1 MPRWKPLP
9 PMNKSMFASLL
20 LALPLSLSAAPQS
33 LSVPLPPPVPGS
45 SPATPASAAA
55 TPAPAEFAQLD
66 AQQQRQRRADYAAW
80 RALPEAERER
90 IRQAD
95 ARFNALPADQ
105 QQRMR
110 QQFQAQDQ
118 AFRDGWR
125 LGPQLGLEF
134 PKLHGLFGFVPP
146 EQRESALAVL
156 RQLSPAQLAQLTL
169 VAQRTPPQER
179 DAVRSAFLAVPAA
192 ERDSWLK
199 RQAGQ

>member
-1 MPRWKPLP
+1 MPRWKRLP
-9 PMNKSMFASLL
+9 PMNKYVLASLL
-20 LALPLSLSAAPQS
+20 LALPLSLSAAPQP

-45 SPATPASAAA
+45 SPATPASTAA
-55 TPAPAEFAQLD
+55 TAPAEFAQLD

-90 IRQAD
+90 IRQAA
-95 ARFNALPADQ
+95 ARFNSLPADQ

-146 EQRESALAVL
+146 EQRETALAVL
-156 RQLSPAQLAQLTL
+156 RQLNPAQLAQLAL

-179 DAVRSAFLAVPAA
+179 DTVRSAFLAVPAA
-192 ERDSWLK
+192 ERDRWLK

>member
-90 IRQAD
+90 IRQAA

>member
-1 MPRWKPLP
+1 
-9 PMNKSMFASLL
+9 MFASLL

-90 IRQAD
+90 IRQAA

>member
-1 MPRWKPLP
+1 
-9 PMNKSMFASLL
+9 MNKSMFASLL

-90 IRQAD
+90 IRQAA

>member
-1 MPRWKPLP
+1 
-9 PMNKSMFASLL
+9 MNKSALAALL
-20 LALPLSLSAAPQS
+20 LVLPLSLSAAPQT
-33 LSVPLPPPVPGS
+33 LNVPLPPP
-45 SPATPASAAA
+45 TPD
-55 TPAPAEFAQLD
+55 PAPAARPAADTTPAAFAQLD

-80 RALPEAERER
+80 RALPEGERER
-90 IRQAD
+90 IRQAA

-105 QQRMR
+105 QQRLR

-118 AFRDGWR
+118 AFREGWR

-146 EQRESALAVL
+146 AQREAALAVL

-179 DAVRSAFLAVPAA
+179 DSVRSAFLAVPAA

>member
-45 SPATPASAAA
+45 SPATPASATA

-90 IRQAD
+90 IRQAA

>member
-1 MPRWKPLP
+1 
-9 PMNKSMFASLL
+9 MNKSLYASLL

-45 SPATPASAAA
+45 SSATPASAAA

-90 IRQAD
+90 IRQAA

>member
-1 MPRWKPLP
+1 
-9 PMNKSMFASLL
+9 MNKTVLASLL
-20 LALPLSLSAAPQS
+20 LALPLSLSAAPQT
-33 LSVPLPPPVPGS
+33 LNVPLPPPVPA
-45 SPATPASAAA
+45 SPSAAPVPAA
-55 TPAPAEFAQLD
+55 TPAPATFTQLD

-80 RALPEAERER
+80 RALPEGERER
-90 IRQAD
+90 IRQAA

-105 QQRMR
+105 QQRLR

-118 AFRDGWR
+118 AFREGWR

-146 EQRESALAVL
+146 EQREAALAVL

-169 VAQRTPPQER
+169 VAQRTPPQQR
-179 DAVRSAFLAVPAA
+179 DTVRSAFLAVPAA
-192 ERDSWLK
+192 ERDTWLK

>member
-1 MPRWKPLP
+1 
-9 PMNKSMFASLL
+9 MNKTVFASLL
-20 LALPLSLSAAPQS
+20 LALPLSLSATPQTVN
-33 LSVPLPPPVPGS
+33 LPLPPPSPGTTTA
-45 SPATPASAAA
+45 P
-55 TPAPAEFAQLD
+55 PAPAAAPSTFAHLD
-66 AQQQRQRRADYAAW
+66 AQQQRQRRADYATW
-80 RALPEAERER
+80 RALPEGERER
-90 IRQAD
+90 VRQAA

-105 QQRMR
+105 QQRLR

-118 AFRDGWR
+118 AFREGWR

-146 EQRESALAVL
+146 EQREAALAVL

>member
-9 PMNKSMFASLL
+9 PMNKSVYASLL

-45 SPATPASAAA
+45 SSATPASAAA

-90 IRQAD
+90 IRQAA

>member
-1 MPRWKPLP
+1 MPRWKLLP
-9 PMNKSMFASLL
+9 PMNKSVLASLL
-20 LALPLSLSAAPQS
+20 LALPLSLSAAPQP

-55 TPAPAEFAQLD
+55 TAPAEFAQLD
-66 AQQQRQRRADYAAW
+66 TQQQRQRRADYAAW

-90 IRQAD
+90 IRQAA
-95 ARFNALPADQ
+95 ARFNSLPADQ

-118 AFRDGWR
+118 AFRAGWR

-146 EQRESALAVL
+146 AQRETALAVL
-156 RQLSPAQLAQLTL
+156 RQLSPAQLAQLAL

-179 DAVRSAFLAVPAA
+179 DTVRSAFLAVPAA

>member
-20 LALPLSLSAAPQS
+20 LALPLSLSAAQQS

-90 IRQAD
+90 IRQAA

>member
-1 MPRWKPLP
+1 
-9 PMNKSMFASLL
+9 MNKTLFASL
-20 LALPLSLSAAPQS
+20 LALPLSLSAAPQT

-45 SPATPASAAA
+45 SPAA
-55 TPAPAEFAQLD
+55 PAPAPVTTSTTPAAFTQLD

-80 RALPEAERER
+80 RALPEGERER
-90 IRQAD
+90 IRQAA

-105 QQRMR
+105 QQRLR
-110 QQFQAQDQ
+110 EQFQAQDQ
-118 AFRDGWR
+118 AFREGWR

-146 EQRESALAVL
+146 EQREAALAVL
-156 RQLSPAQLAQLTL
+156 RQLSTAQLAQLTL

-179 DAVRSAFLAVPAA
+179 DKVRGAFLAVPPA
-192 ERDSWLK
+192 ERDTWLK

>member
-9 PMNKSMFASLL
+9 PMNKSMFTSLL

-90 IRQAD
+90 IRQAA

>member
-20 LALPLSLSAAPQS
+20 LTLPLSLSAAPQS

-90 IRQAD
+90 IRQAA

>member
-1 MPRWKPLP
+1 
-9 PMNKSMFASLL
+9 MNKTVFASLL
-20 LALPLSLSAAPQS
+20 LALPLSLSATPQTVN
-33 LSVPLPPPVPGS
+33 VPLPPPSPGI
-45 SPATPASAAA
+45 PTVAPTPAAAP
-55 TPAPAEFAQLD
+55 PAFAHLD

-80 RALPEAERER
+80 RALPEGERER
-90 IRQAD
+90 IRQAA
-95 ARFNALPADQ
+95 ARFSALPADQ
-105 QQRMR
+105 QQRLR

-118 AFRDGWR
+118 AFREGWR

-146 EQRESALAVL
+146 EQREAALAVL

>member
-1 MPRWKPLP
+1 MPRWKPLL
-9 PMNKSMFASLL
+9 PMNKTVFASLL
-20 LALPLSLSAAPQS
+20 LALPLSLSATPQTVN
-33 LSVPLPPPVPGS
+33 VPLPPPSPGTTTA
-45 SPATPASAAA
+45 P
-55 TPAPAEFAQLD
+55 PAPAAAPSTFAHLD
-66 AQQQRQRRADYAAW
+66 AQQQRQRRADYATW
-80 RALPEAERER
+80 RALPEGERER
-90 IRQAD
+90 VRQAA

-105 QQRMR
+105 QQRLR

-118 AFRDGWR
+118 AFREGWR

-146 EQRESALAVL
+146 EQREAALAVL

>member
-1 MPRWKPLP
+1 
-9 PMNKSMFASLL
+9 MNKSVFASLL

-33 LSVPLPPPVPGS
+33 LNVPLPPP
-45 SPATPASAAA
+45 SPATPAAPPASTA
-55 TPAPAEFAQLD
+55 APAGFAQLD
-66 AQQQRQRRADYAAW
+66 PQQQRQRRADYAAW
-80 RALPEAERER
+80 RALPEGERER
-90 IRQAD
+90 IRQAA

-118 AFRDGWR
+118 AFRAGWR

-146 EQRESALAVL
+146 EQRETALAVL
-156 RQLSPAQLAQLTL
+156 RQLSPAQLAQLAL

>member
-1 MPRWKPLP
+1 
-9 PMNKSMFASLL
+9 MNKTVFASLL
-20 LALPLSLSAAPQS
+20 LALPLSLSATPQTVN
-33 LSVPLPPPVPGS
+33 VPLPPPSPGTTTA
-45 SPATPASAAA
+45 P
-55 TPAPAEFAQLD
+55 PAPAAAPSTFARLD
-66 AQQQRQRRADYAAW
+66 AQQQRQRRADYDTW
-80 RALPEAERER
+80 RALPEGERER
-90 IRQAD
+90 VRQA
-95 ARFNALPADQ
+95 AVRFNALPADQ
-105 QQRMR
+105 QQRLR

-118 AFRDGWR
+118 AFREGWR

-146 EQRESALAVL
+146 EQREAALAVL

>member
-1 MPRWKPLP
+1 MPRWKPLL
-9 PMNKSMFASLL
+9 PMNKTVFASLL
-20 LALPLSLSAAPQS
+20 LALPLSLSATPQTVN
-33 LSVPLPPPVPGS
+33 VPLPPPSPGTTTA
-45 SPATPASAAA
+45 P
-55 TPAPAEFAQLD
+55 PAPAAAPSTFDHLD
-66 AQQQRQRRADYAAW
+66 AQQQRQRRADYATW
-80 RALPEAERER
+80 RALPEGERER
-90 IRQAD
+90 VRQAA

-105 QQRMR
+105 QQRLR

-118 AFRDGWR
+118 AFREGWR

-146 EQRESALAVL
+146 EQREAALAVL

>member
-1 MPRWKPLP
+1 
-9 PMNKSMFASLL
+9 MNKTVFASLL
-20 LALPLSLSAAPQS
+20 LALPLSLSATPQTVN
-33 LSVPLPPPVPGS
+33 VPLPPPSPGTTTA
-45 SPATPASAAA
+45 P
-55 TPAPAEFAQLD
+55 PAPAAAPSTFARLD
-66 AQQQRQRRADYAAW
+66 AQQQRQRRADYDTW
-80 RALPEAERER
+80 RALPEGERER
-90 IRQAD
+90 VRQAA

-105 QQRMR
+105 QQRLR

-118 AFRDGWR
+118 AFREGWR

-146 EQRESALAVL
+146 EQREAALAVL

-179 DAVRSAFLAVPAA
+179 DTVRSAFLAVPPA
-192 ERDSWLK
+192 ERDTWLK

>member
-1 MPRWKPLP
+1 VPRWKPLP

-90 IRQAD
+90 IRQAA